1 MKLSVALTASTLLA
15 VVTGCATTHDSLADA
30 SYRLN
35 RSADAFYDETRRQEH
50 NDDVQHQAR
59 QLADAAS
66 DFRHDV
72 REHRSKDELRQRF
85 DKVAK
90 EYHDLRDE
98 VGDHRSSADRT
109 AFDDVTAAYL
119 DLERDLEYRHVGS
132 L

>member
-1 MKLSVALTASTLLA
+1 MKLSIVLGASALLA
-15 VVTGCATTHDSLADA
+15 VLTGCATTHDSVADA

-35 RSADAFYDETRRQEH
+35 RSADAFYDEVRRDEH
-50 NDDVQHQAR
+50 KGDVEHQAR

-72 REHRSKDELRQRF
+72 RDHHSRDELRQRF
-85 DKVAK
+85 GKVAK

-98 VGDHRSSADRT
+98 VGDHKSSTDRS

-119 DLERDLEYRHVGS
+119 DLERDLEYHHVGS

>member
-1 MKLSVALTASTLLA
+1 MKFPIALVASALVAVLS
-15 VVTGCATTHDSLADA
+15 GCATTGGSLADA

-35 RSADAFYDETRRQEH
+35 RSADAFYDETRHDDRSS
-50 NDDVQHQAR
+50 DVQRQAR
-59 QLADAAS
+59 QLADAAN

-72 REHRSKDELRQRF
+72 REHRSRDELRERF

-98 VGDHRSSADRT
+98 VGDHESSTDRT
-109 AFDDVTAAYL
+109 AFNDVTQAYL
-119 DLERDLEYRHVGS
+119 DLERQLEYRRVGS

>member
-1 MKLSVALTASTLLA
+1 MKSSIALTAAALLA
-15 VVTGCATTHDSLADA
+15 VLTGCATTHDSVADA

-35 RSADAFYDETRRQEH
+35 RSADAFYDEVRHQDRN
-50 NDDVQHQAR
+50 NDVEHQAR

-72 REHRSKDELRQRF
+72 REHRSKEELRHRF

-98 VGDHRSSADRT
+98 VGDHSSSTNRT

>member
-1 MKLSVALTASTLLA
+1 MRVSIAVAASVMLA
-15 VVTGCATTHDSLADA
+15 VLTGCATTKDSVADA

-35 RSADAFYDETRRQEH
+35 RSADAFYDEVRHQDRKGDVEH
-50 NDDVQHQAR
+50 EAR

-72 REHRSKDELRQRF
+72 REHRSRDELRQRF

-98 VGDHRSSADRT
+98 VGDHSSTTDRT

>member
-1 MKLSVALTASTLLA
+1 MKLSIALAASALLA
-15 VVTGCATTHDSLADA
+15 VLTGCATTHDNVADA

-35 RSADAFYDETRRQEH
+35 RSADAFYDEVRHADRGT
-50 NDDVQHQAR
+50 DVQRQAR

-66 DFRHDV
+66 DFRHEV
-72 REHRSKDELRQRF
+72 RAHRSRDELRQRF

-98 VGDHRSSADRT
+98 VGDHTGSANHT
-109 AFDDVTAAYL
+109 AFDNITAAYL

>member
-1 MKLSVALTASTLLA
+1 MKLSIALTASALLA
-15 VVTGCATTHDSLADA
+15 VLTGCATTHDSVADA

-35 RSADAFYDETRRQEH
+35 RSADAFYDEVRHQDRN
-50 NDDVQHQAR
+50 NDVEHQAR

-72 REHRSKDELRQRF
+72 REHRSKEELRHRF

-98 VGDHRSSADRT
+98 VGDHSSSTDRT